1 MEPSQNRKKLGKK
14 VILTLLGLVILLSLA
29 VLVFVFSKLSKIQ
42 IVKHSQVPAITEVSP
57 EDFAGDEMV
66 VDISGL
72 ERKESGDPL
81 PEGTPTEDKAIV
93 NVLLLGSDYRMPD
106 GSDPGRA
113 DAIMLCSLNKKTGTI
128 KLVSFERAIGV
139 PIPDR
144 PSDFLTHSFHY
155 GGAELTT
162 EIVRECFLLDIDG
175 YANVDFD
182 AFIRV
187 IDAIGGVDIELTEDE
202 ACAISGETDYGTRYV
217 FPGVNHLDG
226 VAALAYCRLRSIDSD
241 WMRVTRQRA
250 TIKAIVDKVKT
261 LSIKELNDLSDTI
274 LPLVKTDLSLT
285 QIASLLLASPR
296 FLNASV
302 EQRTIPDSSEVW
314 GYVNEVGHEMFGC
327 DFEACAAEI
336 DEFLYGE

>member
-1 MEPSQNRKKLGKK
+1 MEPSPKKRRVGVK
-14 VILTLLGLVILLSLA
+14 ILALVLVLILLA
-29 VLVFVFSKLSKIQ
+29 AMAAAFFIFSKLNKLQHVAPPEEPMILEEPL
-42 IVKHSQVPAITEVSP
+42 PAEAEIT
-57 EDFAGDEMV
+57 
-66 VDISGL
+66 VDISDM
-72 ERKESGDPL
+72 EQKESGDPL
-81 PEGTPTEDKAIV
+81 PEGEPTESRDV
-93 NVLLLGSDYRMPD
+93 FNVLLLGSDYRMPG

-113 DAIMLCSLNKKTGTI
+113 DAIMLCSLNKKTGSI

-139 PIPDR
+139 PIPGR
-144 PSDFLTHSFHY
+144 PSDLLTHSFHY

-202 ACAISGETDYGTRYV
+202 AWAISGETDYGTRYV
-217 FPGVNHLDG
+217 SPGVNHLDG

-274 LPLVKTDLSLT
+274 LPLVKTDLSMT
-285 QIASLLLASPR
+285 QIAGLLLASPR

-302 EQRTIPDSSEVW
+302 EQRTIPDSGEVW
-314 GYVNEVGHEMFGC
+314 GYSNEVGRVLFGC
-327 DFEACAAEI
+327 DFEECA
-336 DEFLYGE
+336 DELDRFLYG